1 MSLLEIKGITKTY
14 PTGTSLWGK
23 GKRMEAVKNVS
34 MTLDEGICL
43 GLVGESGSGKSTLGK
58 IILGLE
64 RPDQGEIFFQ
74 GKNLFQLSAKERKE
88 LGRNLQVVFQDCY
101 SSVNPRLSIGNI
113 IAEPIKNYE
122 NLTPAEEKKRVGEL
136 LEKVGLSPGN
146 MDKYPHQ
153 LSGGQLQRV
162 NIARAIALH
171 PKLIVLDEAVSSLDV
186 FVQAQILNLLA
197 ELKREFRL
205 TYLFITHDLQAVC
218 YIADRLS
225 VMYRGEFVERLDDM
239 KQLEQL
245 KHPVSRKLL
254 SSMLSLHPRG
264 CHSAYD

>member
-1 MSLLEIKGITKTY
+1 MSLLEIKGISKTY
-14 PTGTSLWGK
+14 PIKTTLWGK
-23 GKRMEAVKNVS
+23 GKRLEAVKNVS
-34 MTLDEGICL
+34 LTLHEGACL

-58 IILGLE
+58 MILGLE
-64 RPDQGEIFFQ
+64 RPDHGEIFFQ
-74 GKNLFQLSAKERKE
+74 GKNLFQLAAKEQKE
-88 LGRNLQVVFQDCY
+88 LRQNLQVVFQDCY

-122 NLTPAEEKKRVGEL
+122 KLTPEEEKKRVGEL

-186 FVQAQILNLLA
+186 FVQAQILDLLA
-197 ELKREFRL
+197 DLKKEFQL
-205 TYLFITHDLQAVC
+205 AYLFITHDLQAVQ
-218 YIADRLS
+218 YMADRLA
-225 VMYRGEFVERLDDM
+225 VMYKGQIIEMLDNTN
-239 KQLEQL
+239 QLEQL
-245 KHPVSRKLL
+245 EHPISKNLL
-254 SSMLSLHPRG
+254 SSMLRLHPKG
-264 CHSAYD
+264 